1 MRSKFSG
8 LIWFSGKRGFRMVRL
23 FGFLVAVAAMVSGA
37 NAALLAKYD
46 FTSNANSS
54 GGSYGTASAFQSGT
68 AGGVVTTG
76 SVGTDTGVWRAPGL
90 TGNLVAGTTNN
101 YFTFTAT
108 NDVLIE
114 SLSFTNKRGGSG
126 TGASVS
132 TDVNFKVGTGADTY
146 LDTVTIGSSAQATTL
161 NFDPTFIL
169 SAGQTLQ
176 IDFVYT
182 GGTNKS
188 VLLGEVTLNGSVVP
202 EPTSVAIFAALGLP
216 VAMRRFRRK

>member
-46 FTSNANSS
+46 FTSDANSS
-54 GGSYGTASAFQSGT
+54 GGSFGTASAFNAGT

-76 SVGTDTGVWRAPGL
+76 SVGSDTGVWRAPGSGSL
-90 TGNLVAGTTNN
+90 ASGTTSN

-108 NDVLIE
+108 KDVVIE
-114 SLSFTNKRGGSG
+114 SLSFTSKRGGGS
-126 TGASVS
+126 TVS
-132 TDVNFKVGTGADTY
+132 TDVNFKVGTGADTN
-146 LDTVTIGSSAQATTL
+146 LDTVSIGSTANTTTL
-161 NFDPTFIL
+161 DFNPTFVL

-188 VLLGEVTLNGSVVP
+188 VLLGEVALNGSVVP

>member
-1 MRSKFSG
+1 MF
-8 LIWFSGKRGFRMVRL
+8 RL

-54 GGSYGTASAFQSGT
+54 GGSYGTASAFNAGT

-76 SVGTDTGVWRAPGL
+76 SVLSDTGVWRAPGL
-90 TGNLVAGTTNN
+90 TGNLVAGTSNN

-114 SLSFTNKRGGSG
+114 SLSFTNKRGGTS
-126 TGASVS
+126 SVS
-132 TDVNFKVGTGADTY
+132 TDVNFKVGTGPDSN
-146 LDTVTIGSSAQATTL
+146 LDTVTIGNTANPTTL
-161 NFDPTFIL
+161 NFDPTFVL

-188 VLLGEVTLNGSVVP
+188 VLLGEVALNGSVLP